1 MSALALFANLWVM
14 VVKLDGHETFVSGP
28 GVDEGQ
34 QSPSWPGQI
43 DVATNK
49 IEPAVA
55 TVAIFS
61 MIRRAI
67 APCGDFNK

>member
-1 MSALALFANLWVM
+1 MSALALFANRLVM
-14 VVKLDGHETFVSGP
+14 VMLGSHETFVFGR

-34 QSPSWPGQI
+34 ESPSWPGQI

-49 IEPAVA
+49 IKPAVA
-55 TVAIFS
+55 IVAIFS

-67 APCGDFNK
+67 ASCGDFNK